1 MSKYSLGLDFG
12 TLSVRAVLVDIES
25 GEELSSSVSEYAH
38 GIMSAKFLDGSSL
51 PADYALQHPRDYL
64 DSMLFVIR
72 EAIEKSGVS
81 PELIVG
87 VGVDFTASTV
97 LPVLEDGT
105 PLCFTEEFR
114 NTPHAYVKLWKHH
127 AAQKEADEIN
137 TLAKKTDAAFL
148 KRYGGTVSC
157 EWLFPKVLQVLKE
170 APKVYASAARFI
182 EAGDWIVWMLT
193 GKETHSVC
201 QAGFKAMWDPESAYP
216 DKEFLKSLH
225 SEFENVT
232 ETKISK
238 NVIKLSETAGYVT
251 KEIEQKT
258 GLKAGTAVAPAF
270 IDAHAAL
277 PALGVTHTGE
287 MLMII
292 GTSSCHILL
301 GDKAAYAPGTSGYA
315 KDGIVDGLYAFE
327 AGQASVGDSF
337 EWFIKNCVS
346 AAYTDAA
353 REEGVNIHEYL
364 TKKASKL
371 NPGSNGILALDWFN
385 GNRTPYVN
393 GNLSG
398 LILGLNLNTAP
409 EEIYRALIEATAYGT
424 KRIVDIYEQNGIKIE
439 KIYAAGGIAE
449 KNALL
454 MQIYADVLG
463 RELFLSGTAQA
474 CAYGSA
480 ILGSVSGNAYSSL
493 PEAASKLKKISAR
506 SYKPNPESTKA
517 YEGLYK
523 EYVSLCE
530 FFANSENKTMEHLRK
545 ERTE

>member
-12 TLSVRAVLVDIES
+12 TLSVRADLVDIES
-25 GEELSSSVSEYAH
+25 GEEMASSVSEYAH
-38 GIMSAKFLDGSSL
+38 GIISTKFLDGSSL

-72 EAIEKSGVS
+72 EAIEKSGID
-81 PELIVG
+81 PALIVG

-97 LPVLEDGT
+97 LPVFEDGT
-105 PLCFTEEFR
+105 PLCFTKEFK
-114 NTPHAYVKLWKHH
+114 NVPHAYVKLWKHH
-127 AAQKEADEIN
+127 ATQKEADEIN
-137 TLAKKTDAAFL
+137 ELAKKTDAPFL
-148 KRYGGTVSC
+148 KRYGGTISC

-170 APKVYASAARFI
+170 APGVYASTTRFV

-201 QAGFKAMWDPESAYP
+201 QAGFKAMWDSESGYP
-216 DKEFLKSLH
+216 DKEFLKRLH
-225 SEFENVT
+225 PELENVT
-232 ETKISK
+232 DTKISK
-238 NVIKLSETAGYVT
+238 NVVKLSETAGYIT
-251 KEIEQKT
+251 KEIEEKT

-301 GDKAAYAPGTSGYA
+301 GNKEAYAPGTSGFA
-315 KDGIVDGLYAFE
+315 KNGIVDGLYAFE

-337 EWFIKNCVS
+337 EWFVKNCVS

-353 REEGVNIHEYL
+353 SEQGVSIHEFL
-364 TKKASKL
+364 TKKASEL

-409 EEIYRALIEATAYGT
+409 EQIYRALIEATAYGT

-439 KIYAAGGIAE
+439 KIYVAGGIAE

-454 MQIYADVLG
+454 MQIYADVLD
-463 RELFLSGTAQA
+463 RELFLSGTSQT

-480 ILGSVSGNAYSSL
+480 VLGSVSGGAYFSL
-493 PEAASKLKKISAR
+493 SEAAERLKKISSR
-506 SYKPNPESTKA
+506 SYKPKSENTKKYES
-517 YEGLYK
+517 LYK
-523 EYVSLCE
+523 EYVTLCE
-530 FFANSENKTMEHLRK
+530 HFANSENKTMERLRK
-545 ERTE
+545 ETKK